1 MKRNLILI
9 AVFLMTVFLSCKE
22 DPTDPVTP
30 KPAGWQ
36 DDILWPSLA
45 ASPWPMFRHD
55 PQNTGRSK
63 FQLSLS
69 GTIRWQF
76 KVQSRTIISSISVSR
91 DSVIYAPYES
101 GGLYSLNFDGTVKW
115 KILEKVTHSYH
126 TPIITSDGT
135 IIHSALYGVYSLNPD
150 GTQNWFYG
158 NVEPFGIN
166 IDKEGNVYFISSY
179 RLKALN
185 KSGEL
190 LWEYYD
196 PDLQTRQTAFSPDGK
211 TLYLSGNTTM
221 PGLMAFDIE
230 NHALKWKFGKGGNG
244 WCLVDAQENIY
255 MITQVDSINSGEYSL
270 ISLTKD
276 RKVRWSRRIG
286 DYYMSCP
293 TIDKNGNLAYVKD
306 SLFSI
311 SYAGITR
318 WGLKYETGGTVNTP
332 LVCDEAG
339 NIFVIRE
346 KWQKFDLSVYSQ
358 SGQFLFEMQDIE
370 DYPGGSP
377 ALTES
382 GIIIP
387 SGNSSSIFFIK

>member
-9 AVFLMTVFLSCKE
+9 YALLLAVFLSCKE
-22 DPTDPVTP
+22 EPTDPVTP
-30 KPAGWQ
+30 KPVGWQ
-36 DDILWPSLA
+36 DDVPWPSLA
-45 ASPWPMFRHD
+45 ASPWPMYRHD

-166 IDKEGNVYFISSY
+166 IDKAGNVYFISNY
-179 RLKALN
+179 RLKALS

-190 LWEYYD
+190 IWEYDIPGIYIG
-196 PDLQTRQTAFSPDGK
+196 QTAFSPDGN
-211 TLYLSGNTTM
+211 TLYIAGNT
-221 PGLMAFDIE
+221 GLVAFDIR
-230 NHALKWKFGKGGNG
+230 NHDVKWEYGEVSS

-255 MITQVDSINSGEYSL
+255 VDSKVDSINNGEYSL

-276 RKVRWSRRIG
+276 RKVRWSRWIG

-358 SGQFLFEMQDIE
+358 SGQFLFEMRDIE